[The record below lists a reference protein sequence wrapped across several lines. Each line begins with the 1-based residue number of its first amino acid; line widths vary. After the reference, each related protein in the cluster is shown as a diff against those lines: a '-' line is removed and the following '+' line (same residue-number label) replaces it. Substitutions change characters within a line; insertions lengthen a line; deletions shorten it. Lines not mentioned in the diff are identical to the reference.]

1 MKKGTKKYKLDD
13 FLPKFTFD
21 EFLKKQEDLRVEKN
35 VDKINENFEELAEYI
50 GRELTVYEES
60 AILDIVDEYT
70 PKDANGDYLTGIL
83 PFDYA
88 WEVYEAKKEMMLEQ
102 LNKLM
107 NRQK

>member
-21 EFLKKQEDLRVEKN
+21 EFLKKQEELRIEKN

-50 GRELTVYEES
+50 GRELTEYEES
-60 AILDIVDEYT
+60 AVLDVIDEIT
-70 PKDANGDYLTGIL
+70 PKDSNGDYVAGLV
-83 PFDYA
+83 PFEFA

-102 LNKLM
+102 LNKAM
-107 NRQK
+107 NKS